1 MFMPFEIYYP
11 FHSKIQKLIVTKA
24 ITCSCKTTD
33 TVLRIE
39 MLQGISRE
47 YLIARLHD
55 CKYHMALFWLQD

>member
-1 MFMPFEIYYP
+1 MPFEIYYP
-11 FHSKIQKLIVTKA
+11 FHSKIQKLIITKQLHVA
-24 ITCSCKTTD
+24 AKPD

-47 YLIARLHD
+47 YLITRLHD